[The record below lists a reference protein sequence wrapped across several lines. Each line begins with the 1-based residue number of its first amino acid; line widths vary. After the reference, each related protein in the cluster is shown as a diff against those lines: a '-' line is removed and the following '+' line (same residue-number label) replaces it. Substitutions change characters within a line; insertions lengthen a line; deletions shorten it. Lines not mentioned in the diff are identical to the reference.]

1 MECITSNV
9 TRCIDALSSCSIIS
23 PTSVAVT
30 TPTTLSTST
39 AEFSLGEINL
49 DLFDLPTTTFQVNE
63 SVQPS
68 ANQPSANQPSTNQPL
83 ANQPSTNQLSTSQP
97 STNQL
102 STNQPSTNQ
111 PSANQPSSNQ
121 PSTNKSS
128 TSQPST
134 NKSSTKRQ
142 SISPEAIEQDY
153 LSQFELRKIRE
164 MSCSGP
170 TFACNLLEKIFDK
183 DELTHANI
191 TGRGKNKG
199 EVKQKLDPKR
209 INFIIKLANHNFNLS
224 HSDNFTHKIK
234 NAITRHVRNCK

>member
-49 DLFDLPTTTFQVNE
+49 DLFYLPTTTFQVNE

-83 ANQPSTNQLSTSQP
+83 ANQPSTNQL
-97 STNQL
+97 
-102 STNQPSTNQ
+102 STNQ

-153 LSQFELRKIRE
+153 LSQFELQKIRE

>member
-49 DLFDLPTTTFQVNE
+49 DFFDLPTTTFQVNE

-83 ANQPSTNQLSTSQP
+83 ANQPSTNQLST
-97 STNQL
+97 
-102 STNQPSTNQ
+102 NQ
-111 PSANQPSSNQ
+111 PSANQPSSNQPSSNQ

-134 NKSSTKRQ
+134 NKSSTIRQ
-142 SISPEAIEQDY
+142 SISPETIEQDY

-170 TFACNLLEKIFDK
+170 TFACNLLERIFDK

>member
-83 ANQPSTNQLSTSQP
+83 ANQPSTNQL
-97 STNQL
+97 
-102 STNQPSTNQ
+102 STNQ